1 MSLSALTSSRAGGP
15 PPVGGDWGDSP
26 YGSLITLGPRTF
38 KKKPVLMLDPDEL
51 AKAHLAIAMG
61 GAEIMETM
69 PDPVEAPRPRQPA
82 MLLGLA
88 PMGAEEA
95 DEDLSAYPAEAAA
108 ADVAVEEEWDEPAE
122 EEADEQVWVPEDE
135 PEDGP
140 EEDFAEE
147 FMPLAAED
155 EGLPEDED
163 PAGPEALA
171 PMAPASLAEPALPSI
186 EEQMERMRERLARRA
201 AAVPAPTLTSIP
213 TSIPAPIPAIAPEV
227 PAVPAVVEARVP
239 TIQRIEIDDWSQR
252 ESLQGFIPPQ
262 ERDVAPNAEPDAEPP
277 ARVAAAPEPV
287 HLPESS
293 VLPPVAFA
301 PAEPPRTEPTPLE
314 PMAGAPVFDEP
325 QGQDEPADLLD
336 LGADLMAE
344 EAALNAWQD
353 PVVPVTRRS
362 SPIRERLRDSLA
374 QQEAAAE
381 AGPSLLA
388 RLWGWL
394 RGRF

>member
-95 DEDLSAYPAEAAA
+95 DEDLSAYPAAAAA
-108 ADVAVEEEWDEPAE
+108 ADVGVEEEWDEPAE
-122 EEADEQVWVPEDE
+122 EEADVQVWVPEDE
-135 PEDGP
+135 PE
-140 EEDFAEE
+140 EDFAEE
-147 FMPLAAED
+147 SMPLAAED

-163 PAGPEALA
+163 LAEPEALA
-171 PMAPASLAEPALPSI
+171 PLAAAALAEPALPSI

-201 AAVPAPTLTSIP
+201 AVV
-213 TSIPAPIPAIAPEV
+213 PAPIPTIAPEA
-227 PAVPAVVEARVP
+227 PAAPAAVEARVP

-262 ERDVAPNAEPDAEPP
+262 ERDVAPPAEAP
-277 ARVAAAPEPV
+277 APVVAAPEPV
-287 HLPESS
+287 RLPEPPLMPSVAPP

-301 PAEPPRTEPTPLE
+301 PAEPPRAEPAPLE
-314 PMAGAPVFDEP
+314 PVAAEPGFDEP
-325 QGQDEPADLLD
+325 QGHDEPADLLD
-336 LGADLMAE
+336 LGADLLTE
-344 EAALNAWQD
+344 DAALDAWQD
-353 PVVPVTRRS
+353 HVVPVTRRS

-374 QQEAAAE
+374 QQDAAAE

>member
-135 PEDGP
+135 PE
-140 EEDFAEE
+140 EDFAEE

-163 PAGPEALA
+163 LAEPEALA
-171 PMAPASLAEPALPSI
+171 PLAPAALAEPALPSI

-201 AAVPAPTLTSIP
+201 AAVPAPIP
-213 TSIPAPIPAIAPEV
+213 TSIPALIPAIAPEV
-227 PAVPAVVEARVP
+227 PAAPAVVEARVP

-277 ARVAAAPEPV
+277 ARAAAAPEPV
-287 HLPESS
+287 RQPESS

-301 PAEPPRTEPTPLE
+301 PAQPPRAEPTPLE
-314 PMAGAPVFDEP
+314 PMAAEPVFDEP
-325 QGQDEPADLLD
+325 QRQDEPADLLD

-344 EAALNAWQD
+344 EAALDAWQD
-353 PVVPVTRRS
+353 HVVPVTRRS

-374 QQEAAAE
+374 QQDAATE
-381 AGPSLLA
+381 PGPSLLA